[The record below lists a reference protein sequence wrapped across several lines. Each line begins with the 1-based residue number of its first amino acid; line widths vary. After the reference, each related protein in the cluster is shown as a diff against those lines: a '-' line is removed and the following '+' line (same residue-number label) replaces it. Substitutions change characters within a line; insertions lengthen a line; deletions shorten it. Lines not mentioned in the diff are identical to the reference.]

1 MRVTCKCGHKGRIG
15 NCQLDSPESLSLES
29 QCLNVHCGHAWVAK
43 LEFYRTITPSALS
56 AERLQNGPQDTLLHH
71 VKPSALIICKCGHKG
86 RIRDSTKHSAD
97 FVTLYCDCLDPS
109 CGHRWVSNLTF
120 SRTISP
126 SALDGE
132 RLLFDR
138 LRALP
143 KQQVRELL
151 DQLGVSR

>member
-15 NCQLDSPESLSLES
+15 NCQLDSPESVTLDC
-29 QCLNVHCGHAWVAK
+29 QCLNVQCGRIWVAK
-43 LEFYRTITPSALS
+43 VEFYRTLTPSALCADRLPDQPQKQCQSS
-56 AERLQNGPQDTLLHH
+56 APIT
-71 VKPSALIICKCGHKG
+71 CKCGHKG
-86 RIRDSTKHSAD
+86 RINDSKKHSAD
-97 FVTLYCDCLDPS
+97 FVTLYCNCLDPL

-120 SRTISP
+120 SHTVSP
-126 SALDGE
+126 SALDSE